1 MKLVL
6 TGKHEMNVLEEW
18 ANKFF
23 SSIENKNVIVPDLG
37 TPAPYDQKNLAH
49 LYRFIPCKDKDIISF
64 YWFLPYTG
72 NEYKT

>member
-23 SSIENKNVIVPDLG
+23 SSIENKNVTVPDLG
-37 TPAPYDQKNLAH
+37 TPAPYD
-49 LYRFIPCKDKDIISF
+49 
-64 YWFLPYTG
+64 
-72 NEYKT
+72 